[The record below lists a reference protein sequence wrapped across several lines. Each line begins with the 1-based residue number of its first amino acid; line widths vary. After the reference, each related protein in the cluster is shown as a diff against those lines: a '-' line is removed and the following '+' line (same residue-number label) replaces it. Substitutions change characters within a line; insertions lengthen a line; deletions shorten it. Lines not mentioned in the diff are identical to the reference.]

1 MIPQAFQ
8 QQMCALLGDAEAGAL
23 CTALSSGN
31 TPTSLRTN
39 PFKPL
44 KDEGCLFAPVDNG
57 ESPSDIAPPLALRPV
72 AWCEDGVYLSERPTF
87 AHDPLWHAGAYYV
100 QEAASM
106 FIAQAYK
113 VIENTYADEAT
124 KGNPLKMLDL
134 CAAPGGKSTLWRSLL
149 PDDALLVANEP
160 MRQRAQILAENL
172 TKWGHPHTFVTQA
185 FPDAFT
191 SLEETFDIIAT
202 DVPCSG
208 EGMFRKDE
216 QAREEWSP
224 AAVISCADRQRDIL
238 TAVWPALKEGG
249 FCVYSTCTFNREE
262 NEDLVTWACTTLGA
276 ELVEIPTDAAWH
288 ISGDTTGRNLPV
300 YHFFPHRTEGE
311 GLFLALLRKKTE
323 TNSTDGRVKAK
334 IAAKL
339 SESSQKNSEIF
350 QKKSESF
357 AKKSD
362 FFLENSEYSS
372 KKSEKSKGNRP
383 AKGKHRGGQ
392 PTAKPD
398 AVLLSWLA
406 EAHLFSFVR
415 SEAGVWTAVPT
426 AFVGIREQLAQV
438 APLLIGGIEIAAEK
452 GKKLIPQHALAMS
465 IAASSSA
472 FPRVEIAH
480 DPALAYLHRE
490 AITLPA
496 EAPRGYVLLTYRGI
510 VLGFANNLGNR
521 ANNLYPNEW
530 RLRNL

>member
-8 QQMCALLGDAEAGAL
+8 QQMCALLGDNEAGAL

-31 TPTSLRTN
+31 LPTSIRTN

-44 KDEGCLFAPVDNG
+44 KDGENLFRQTDNAV
-57 ESPSDIAPPLALRPV
+57 SPSDVADSPTLRPV
-72 AWCEDGVYLSERPTF
+72 PWCSSGSYLSERPSF

-113 VIENTYADEAT
+113 VIDSTFSTDNMMNA
-124 KGNPLKMLDL
+124 PLKMLDL

-149 PDDALLVANEP
+149 PDEALLVANEP
-160 MRQRAQILAENL
+160 IRQRAQILAENL

-191 SLEETFDIIAT
+191 SLEDTFDIIAT

-238 TAVWPALKEGG
+238 TSVWPALKDGG

-262 NEDLVTWACTTLGA
+262 NEDLVAWACDTLGA
-276 ELVEIPTDAAWH
+276 ELVEIPTDPAWN
-288 ISGDTTGRNLPV
+288 IAGDTTGRNLPV

-311 GLFLALLRKKTE
+311 GLFLALLRKKKGE
-323 TNSTDGRVKAK
+323 MFNDRRKLQILLDAREGNGRKRGAK
-334 IAAKL
+334 F
-339 SESSQKNSEIF
+339 S
-350 QKKSESF
+350 
-357 AKKSD
+357 
-362 FFLENSEYSS
+362 
-372 KKSEKSKGNRP
+372 
-383 AKGKHRGGQ
+383 
-392 PTAKPD
+392 AKPN
-398 AVLLSWLA
+398 ATLLSWLENA
-406 EAHLFSFVR
+406 EDFTFQC

-438 APLLIGGIEIAAEK
+438 VPLLIGGIEIAEEK
-452 GKKLIPQHALAMS
+452 GKKLVPQHALAMS

-472 FPRVEIAH
+472 FPRVEIAR
-480 DPALAYLHRE
+480 DSALAYLHRE

-496 EAPRGYVLLTYRGI
+496 EAPRGYVLLTYRGLP
-510 VLGFANNLGNR
+510 LGFANNLGNR

>member
-8 QQMCALLGDAEAGAL
+8 QQMCALLGDNEAGAL

-31 TPTSLRTN
+31 LPTSIRTN

-44 KDEGCLFAPVDNG
+44 KDEANLF
-57 ESPSDIAPPLALRPV
+57 EQIAQTASSEATTAITQRPV
-72 AWCEDGVYLSERPTF
+72 AWCPSGSYLSERPSF

-113 VIENTYADEAT
+113 VIESTFSTDKVMGT
-124 KGNPLKMLDL
+124 PLKMLDL

-149 PDDALLVANEP
+149 PDEALLVANEP
-160 MRQRAQILAENL
+160 IRQRAQILAENL

-185 FPDAFT
+185 FPDAFK
-191 SLEETFDIIAT
+191 SLEDTFDIIAT

-238 TAVWPALKEGG
+238 TSVWPALKEGG

-262 NEDLVTWACTTLGA
+262 NEDLVAWVCDTLGA
-276 ELVEIPTDAAWH
+276 ELVEIPTDPAWN
-288 ISGDTTGRNLPV
+288 IAGDTTGRNLPV

-311 GLFLALLRKKTE
+311 GLFLALLRKK
-323 TNSTDGRVKAK
+323 
-334 IAAKL
+334 
-339 SESSQKNSEIF
+339 
-350 QKKSESF
+350 KSEMF
-357 AKKSD
+357 NDRRKLQILLDAREGNGRKRGAKFS
-362 FFLENSEYSS
+362 
-372 KKSEKSKGNRP
+372 
-383 AKGKHRGGQ
+383 
-392 PTAKPD
+392 AKPN
-398 AVLLSWLA
+398 ATLLSWLENA
-406 EAHLFSFVR
+406 KDFTFQCSVD
-415 SEAGVWTAVPT
+415 GGWTAIPT
-426 AFVGIREQLAQV
+426 RFAEIREQLANV
-438 APLLIGGIEIAAEK
+438 APLLLGGIEIAAEK

-465 IAASSSA
+465 ICASSSA
-472 FPRVEIAH
+472 FPRVEIAR
-480 DPALAYLHRE
+480 DSALAYLHRE

-496 EAPRGYVLLTYRGI
+496 EAPRGYVLLTYRGLP
-510 VLGFANNLGNR
+510 LGFANNLGNR

>member
-31 TPTSLRTN
+31 TPTSIRTN

-44 KDEGCLFAPVDNG
+44 KDGECLFAPVDNG
-57 ESPSDIAPPLALRPV
+57 ELLSDIAVPPTLRPV
-72 AWCEDGVYLSERPTF
+72 PWCSSGSYLSERPTF

-113 VIENTYADEAT
+113 VIESTHADEAT

-160 MRQRAQILAENL
+160 IRQRAQVLAENL

-185 FPDAFT
+185 FPDVFT

-224 AAVISCADRQRDIL
+224 AAVISCAERQRDIL

-262 NEDLVTWACTTLGA
+262 NEDLVAWACDTLGA
-276 ELVEIPTDAAWH
+276 ELVEIPTDPAWN
-288 ISGDTTGRNLPV
+288 IAGDTTGRNLPV

-311 GLFLALLRKKTE
+311 GLFLALLRKKKIE
-323 TNSTDGRVKAK
+323 MFNNRRKLQILLDAREGNGRKRGAK
-334 IAAKL
+334 
-339 SESSQKNSEIF
+339 SS
-350 QKKSESF
+350 
-357 AKKSD
+357 
-362 FFLENSEYSS
+362 
-372 KKSEKSKGNRP
+372 
-383 AKGKHRGGQ
+383 
-392 PTAKPD
+392 AKPN
-398 AVLLSWLA
+398 ATLLSWL
-406 EAHLFSFVR
+406 ENTEDFTFQC

-438 APLLIGGIEIAAEK
+438 APLLIGGIEIAEEK
-452 GKKLIPQHALAMS
+452 GKKLVPQHALAMS
-465 IAASSSA
+465 ISASNSA
-472 FPRVEIAH
+472 FPRVEISSEL
-480 DPALAYLHRE
+480 ALAYLHRE
-490 AITLPA
+490 AITLPL
-496 EAPRGYVLLTYRGI
+496 EAPRGYVVLTYRGI
-510 VLGFANNLGNR
+510 ALGFANNLGNR

>member
-8 QQMCALLGDAEAGAL
+8 QQMCALLGDNEAGAL

-31 TPTSLRTN
+31 LPTSIRTN

-44 KDEGCLFAPVDNG
+44 KDGENLFRQTDNAV
-57 ESPSDIAPPLALRPV
+57 SPSDVADSPTLRPV
-72 AWCEDGVYLSERPTF
+72 PWCSSGSYLSERPSF

-113 VIENTYADEAT
+113 VIDSTFSTDKAMGT
-124 KGNPLKMLDL
+124 PLKMLDF
-134 CAAPGGKSTLWRSLL
+134 CAAPGGKSTLWRSFL
-149 PDDALLVANEP
+149 PDEALLVANEP
-160 MRQRAQILAENL
+160 IRQRAQILAENL

-191 SLEETFDIIAT
+191 SLEDTFDIIAT

-238 TAVWPALKEGG
+238 TSVWPALKEGG

-262 NEDLVTWACTTLGA
+262 NEDLVAWACDTLGA
-276 ELVEIPTDAAWH
+276 ELVEIPTDPAWN
-288 ISGDTTGRNLPV
+288 IAGDTTGRNLPV

-311 GLFLALLRKKTE
+311 GLFLALLRKKKGE
-323 TNSTDGRVKAK
+323 MFNDRRKLQILLDAREGNGRKRGAKSSVKPNA
-334 IAAKL
+334 
-339 SESSQKNSEIF
+339 
-350 QKKSESF
+350 
-357 AKKSD
+357 
-362 FFLENSEYSS
+362 
-372 KKSEKSKGNRP
+372 
-383 AKGKHRGGQ
+383 
-392 PTAKPD
+392 T
-398 AVLLSWLA
+398 LLSWLHNA
-406 EAHLFSFVR
+406 EDFTFQC

-438 APLLIGGIEIAAEK
+438 VPLLIGGIEIAEEK

-472 FPRVEIAH
+472 FPRVEIAR
-480 DPALAYLHRE
+480 DSALAYLHRE

-496 EAPRGYVLLTYRGI
+496 EAPRGYVLLTYRGLP
-510 VLGFANNLGNR
+510 LGFANNLGNR

>member
-8 QQMCALLGDAEAGAL
+8 QQMCALLGDNEAGAL

-31 TPTSLRTN
+31 LPTSIRTN

-44 KDEGCLFAPVDNG
+44 KDGENLFRQTDNAV
-57 ESPSDIAPPLALRPV
+57 SPSDVADSPTLRPV
-72 AWCEDGVYLSERPTF
+72 PWCSSGSYLSERPSF

-113 VIENTYADEAT
+113 VIDSTFSTDNMMNA
-124 KGNPLKMLDL
+124 PLKMLDL

-149 PDDALLVANEP
+149 PDEALLVANEP
-160 MRQRAQILAENL
+160 IRQRAQILAENL

-191 SLEETFDIIAT
+191 SLEDTFDIIAT

-238 TAVWPALKEGG
+238 TSVWPALKEGG

-262 NEDLVTWACTTLGA
+262 NEDLVAWACDTLGA
-276 ELVEIPTDAAWH
+276 ELVEIPTDPAWN
-288 ISGDTTGRNLPV
+288 IAGDTTGRNLPV

-311 GLFLALLRKKTE
+311 GLFLALLRKKKGE
-323 TNSTDGRVKAK
+323 MFNDQRKLQIPLDAREGNGRKRGAKSST
-334 IAAKL
+334 
-339 SESSQKNSEIF
+339 
-350 QKKSESF
+350 
-357 AKKSD
+357 
-362 FFLENSEYSS
+362 
-372 KKSEKSKGNRP
+372 
-383 AKGKHRGGQ
+383 
-392 PTAKPD
+392 KPN
-398 AVLLSWLA
+398 ATLLSWLENA
-406 EAHLFSFVR
+406 EDVTFQYSVD
-415 SEAGVWTAVPT
+415 GVWTAIPT
-426 AFVGIREQLAQV
+426 RFAEIREQLANV
-438 APLLIGGIEIAAEK
+438 APLLLGGIEMAAEK

-472 FPRVEIAH
+472 FPRVEIAR
-480 DPALAYLHRE
+480 DSALAYLHRE

-496 EAPRGYVLLTYRGI
+496 EAPRGYVLLTYRGLP
-510 VLGFANNLGNR
+510 LGFANNIGNR

>member
-8 QQMCALLGDAEAGAL
+8 QQMCALLGDNEAGAL

-31 TPTSLRTN
+31 LPTSIRTN

-44 KDEGCLFAPVDNG
+44 KDGENLFRQTDNAV
-57 ESPSDIAPPLALRPV
+57 SPSDVADSPTLRPV
-72 AWCEDGVYLSERPTF
+72 PWCSSGSYLSERPLF

-113 VIENTYADEAT
+113 VIESTFLTDDMIGA
-124 KGNPLKMLDL
+124 PLKMLDL

-149 PDDALLVANEP
+149 PDEALLVANEP
-160 MRQRAQILAENL
+160 IRQRAQILAENL
-172 TKWGHPHTFVTQA
+172 NKWGHPHTFVTQA

-191 SLEETFDIIAT
+191 SLEDTFDIIAT

-224 AAVISCADRQRDIL
+224 AAVISCADRQRNIL
-238 TAVWPALKEGG
+238 TSVWPALKDGG

-262 NEDLVTWACTTLGA
+262 NEDLVAWACDTLGA
-276 ELVEIPTDAAWH
+276 ELVEIPTDPTWNIA
-288 ISGDTTGRNLPV
+288 GDTTGRNLPV

-311 GLFLALLRKKTE
+311 GLFLALLRKK
-323 TNSTDGRVKAK
+323 
-334 IAAKL
+334 
-339 SESSQKNSEIF
+339 
-350 QKKSESF
+350 
-357 AKKSD
+357 
-362 FFLENSEYSS
+362 
-372 KKSEKSKGNRP
+372 
-383 AKGKHRGGQ
+383 KGKMINYQRKLQTLIDAREGYGRKRG
-392 PTAKPD
+392 AKTSVKPN
-398 AVLLSWLA
+398 ANLLAWLKNV
-406 EAHLFSFVR
+406 EDFTFQCSVD
-415 SEAGVWTAVPT
+415 GVWTAIPT
-426 AFVGIREQLAQV
+426 RFAEIREQLANV
-438 APLLIGGIEIAAEK
+438 APLLLGGIEIAEEK

-465 IAASSSA
+465 ICASSSA
-472 FPRVEIAH
+472 FPRVEIARNL
-480 DPALAYLHRE
+480 ALAYLHRE

-496 EAPRGYVLLTYRGI
+496 EAPRGYVLLTYSGLP
-510 VLGFANNLGNR
+510 LGFANNLGNR

>member
-8 QQMCALLGDAEAGAL
+8 QQMCALLGDNEAGAL

-31 TPTSLRTN
+31 LPTSIRTN

-44 KDEGCLFAPVDNG
+44 KDGENLFRQTDNAV
-57 ESPSDIAPPLALRPV
+57 SPSNIADSPTLRPV
-72 AWCEDGVYLSERPTF
+72 AWCPSGSYLSERPSF

-113 VIENTYADEAT
+113 VIDSTFSTDNMIGT
-124 KGNPLKMLDL
+124 PLKMLDL

-149 PDDALLVANEP
+149 PDEALLVANEP
-160 MRQRAQILAENL
+160 IRQRAQILAENL

-191 SLEETFDIIAT
+191 SLEDTFDIIAT

-238 TAVWPALKEGG
+238 TSVWPALKEGG

-262 NEDLVTWACTTLGA
+262 NEDLVAWACDTLGA
-276 ELVEIPTDAAWH
+276 ELVEIPTDPAWN
-288 ISGDTTGRNLPV
+288 IAGDTTGRNLPV

-311 GLFLALLRKKTE
+311 GLFLALLRKKNGEMFNDQRKLQTLIDARE
-323 TNSTDGRVKAK
+323 GCGKKRGAKSSVKPNA
-334 IAAKL
+334 
-339 SESSQKNSEIF
+339 
-350 QKKSESF
+350 
-357 AKKSD
+357 
-362 FFLENSEYSS
+362 
-372 KKSEKSKGNRP
+372 
-383 AKGKHRGGQ
+383 
-392 PTAKPD
+392 T
-398 AVLLSWLA
+398 LLSWLQDA
-406 EAHLFSFVR
+406 EDFTFQCSVD
-415 SEAGVWTAVPT
+415 GVWTAIPT
-426 AFVGIREQLAQV
+426 RFAEIREQLANV
-438 APLLIGGIEIAAEK
+438 APLLLGGIEIAEEK

-465 IAASSSA
+465 ICASSSA
-472 FPRVEIAH
+472 FPRVEIARNL
-480 DPALAYLHRE
+480 ALAYLHRE

-496 EAPRGYVLLTYRGI
+496 EAPRGYVLLTYSGLP
-510 VLGFANNLGNR
+510 LGFANNLGNR

>member
-8 QQMCALLGDAEAGAL
+8 QQMCALLGDNEAGAL

-31 TPTSLRTN
+31 QPTSIRTN

-44 KDEGCLFAPVDNG
+44 KDGENLFRQTDNAV
-57 ESPSDIAPPLALRPV
+57 SPSDIADSPTLRPV
-72 AWCEDGVYLSERPTF
+72 AWCPSGSYLSERPSF

-113 VIENTYADEAT
+113 VIDSTFSTDKVMGT
-124 KGNPLKMLDL
+124 PLKMLDL

-149 PDDALLVANEP
+149 PDEALLVANEP
-160 MRQRAQILAENL
+160 IRQRAQILAENL

-191 SLEETFDIIAT
+191 SLEDTFDIIAT

-238 TAVWPALKEGG
+238 TSVWPALKEGG

-262 NEDLVTWACTTLGA
+262 NEDLVAWACDTLGA
-276 ELVEIPTDAAWH
+276 ELVEIPTDPAWN
-288 ISGDTTGRNLPV
+288 IAGDTTGRKLPV

-311 GLFLALLRKKTE
+311 GLFLALLRKKKGE
-323 TNSTDGRVKAK
+323 MFNDRRKLQILLDAREGNGRKRGAKSSVKPNA
-334 IAAKL
+334 
-339 SESSQKNSEIF
+339 
-350 QKKSESF
+350 
-357 AKKSD
+357 
-362 FFLENSEYSS
+362 
-372 KKSEKSKGNRP
+372 
-383 AKGKHRGGQ
+383 
-392 PTAKPD
+392 T
-398 AVLLSWLA
+398 LLSWLHNA
-406 EAHLFSFVR
+406 EDFTFQC

-438 APLLIGGIEIAAEK
+438 VPLLIGGIEIAEEK

-472 FPRVEIAH
+472 FPRVEIAR
-480 DPALAYLHRE
+480 DSALAYLHRE

-496 EAPRGYVLLTYRGI
+496 EAPRGYVLLTYRGLP
-510 VLGFANNLGNR
+510 LGFANNLGNR

>member
-8 QQMCALLGDAEAGAL
+8 QQMCALLGDNEAGAL
-23 CTALSSGN
+23 CTALSGG
-31 TPTSLRTN
+31 TLPTSIRTN

-44 KDEGCLFAPVDNG
+44 KDGENLFRQTDNAV
-57 ESPSDIAPPLALRPV
+57 SPSDIADSPTLRPV
-72 AWCEDGVYLSERPTF
+72 AWCPSGSYLSERPSF

-113 VIENTYADEAT
+113 VIESTFSTDDMIGA
-124 KGNPLKMLDL
+124 PLKMLDL

-149 PDDALLVANEP
+149 PDEALLVANEP
-160 MRQRAQILAENL
+160 IRQRAQILAENL

-191 SLEETFDIIAT
+191 SLEDTFDIIAT

-238 TAVWPALKEGG
+238 TSVWPALKDGG

-262 NEDLVTWACTTLGA
+262 NEDLVAWACTTLGA

-311 GLFLALLRKKTE
+311 GLFLALLRKKKGE
-323 TNSTDGRVKAK
+323 MFNDRRKLQILLDAREGNGRKRGAK
-334 IAAKL
+334 F
-339 SESSQKNSEIF
+339 S
-350 QKKSESF
+350 
-357 AKKSD
+357 
-362 FFLENSEYSS
+362 
-372 KKSEKSKGNRP
+372 
-383 AKGKHRGGQ
+383 
-392 PTAKPD
+392 AKPN
-398 AVLLSWLA
+398 ATLLSWLQDA
-406 EAHLFSFVR
+406 EDFTFQCSVD
-415 SEAGVWTAVPT
+415 GVWTAIPT
-426 AFVGIREQLAQV
+426 RFAEIREQLTNV
-438 APLLIGGIEIAAEK
+438 APLLLGGIEIAEEK

-472 FPRVEIAH
+472 FPRVEIAR
-480 DPALAYLHRE
+480 DSALAYLHRE

-496 EAPRGYVLLTYRGI
+496 EAPRGYVLLTYRGLP
-510 VLGFANNLGNR
+510 LGFANNLGNR

>member
-8 QQMCALLGDAEAGAL
+8 QQMCALLGDNEAGAL

-31 TPTSLRTN
+31 TPTSIRTN

-44 KDEGCLFAPVDNG
+44 KDGECLFAPVDNG
-57 ESPSDIAPPLALRPV
+57 ELLSDIAVPPTLRPV
-72 AWCEDGVYLSERPTF
+72 PWCSSGSYLSERPTF

-113 VIENTYADEAT
+113 VIESTHADEAT

-160 MRQRAQILAENL
+160 IRQRAQILAENL
-172 TKWGHPHTFVTQA
+172 TKWGHPHTFVIQA

-224 AAVISCADRQRDIL
+224 TAVISCAERQRDIL

-262 NEDLVTWACTTLGA
+262 NEDLVAWACDTLGA

-311 GLFLALLRKKTE
+311 GLFLALLRKKTQ
-323 TNSTDGRVKAK
+323 DVG
-334 IAAKL
+334 
-339 SESSQKNSEIF
+339 ESLLGG
-350 QKKSESF
+350 
-357 AKKSD
+357 D
-362 FFLENSEYSS
+362 TFLSS
-372 KKSEKSKGNRP
+372 KWEKTQGSR
-383 AKGKHRGGQ
+383 AVKGKKRGNT
-392 PTAKPD
+392 PSAKPN
-398 AVLLSWLA
+398 ATLLSWLPNA
-406 EAHLFSFVR
+406 EDFTFQC

-426 AFVGIREQLAQV
+426 AFVGIREQLAKV
-438 APLLIGGIEIAAEK
+438 APLLIGGIEIAEEK
-452 GKKLIPQHALAMS
+452 GKKLVPQHALAMS
-465 IAASSSA
+465 ISTSDSA
-472 FPRVEIAH
+472 FPRVEISREL
-480 DPALAYLHRE
+480 ALAYLHRE
-490 AITLPA
+490 AITLPL
-496 EAPRGYVLLTYRGI
+496 EAPRGYVVLTYRGI
-510 VLGFANNLGNR
+510 ALGF

>member
-8 QQMCALLGDAEAGAL
+8 QQMCALLGDNEAGAL
-23 CTALSSGN
+23 CTALSGGN
-31 TPTSLRTN
+31 QPTSIRTN

-44 KDEGCLFAPVDNG
+44 KDGENFFRQTDNAV
-57 ESPSDIAPPLALRPV
+57 SPSDIAYSPTLRPV
-72 AWCEDGVYLSERPTF
+72 SWCSSGSYLSERPSF

-113 VIENTYADEAT
+113 VIESTFSTDDMIGA
-124 KGNPLKMLDL
+124 PLKMLDL

-149 PDDALLVANEP
+149 PDEALLVANEP
-160 MRQRAQILAENL
+160 IRQRAQILAENL

-191 SLEETFDIIAT
+191 SLEDTFDIIAT

-224 AAVISCADRQRDIL
+224 AAVISCADRQRNIL
-238 TAVWPALKEGG
+238 TSVWPALKDGG

-262 NEDLVTWACTTLGA
+262 NEDLVAWACDTLGA
-276 ELVEIPTDAAWH
+276 ELVEIPTDPTWNIA
-288 ISGDTTGRNLPV
+288 GDTTGRNLPV

-311 GLFLALLRKKTE
+311 GLFLALLRKKKGEIINYQRKLQTLIDARE
-323 TNSTDGRVKAK
+323 GYGRKRGAKTSVKPNANLL
-334 IAAKL
+334 AWL
-339 SESSQKNSEIF
+339 KNAEDFTF
-350 QKKSESF
+350 QCSV
-357 AKKSD
+357 D
-362 FFLENSEYSS
+362 
-372 KKSEKSKGNRP
+372 
-383 AKGKHRGGQ
+383 
-392 PTAKPD
+392 
-398 AVLLSWLA
+398 
-406 EAHLFSFVR
+406 
-415 SEAGVWTAVPT
+415 GVWTAIPT
-426 AFVGIREQLAQV
+426 RFAEIREQLANV
-438 APLLIGGIEIAAEK
+438 APLLLGGIEIAEEK

-465 IAASSSA
+465 ICASSSA
-472 FPRVEIAH
+472 FPRVEIARNL
-480 DPALAYLHRE
+480 ALAYLHRE

-496 EAPRGYVLLTYRGI
+496 EAPRGYVLLTYSGLP
-510 VLGFANNLGNR
+510 LGFANNLGNR

>member
-8 QQMCALLGDAEAGAL
+8 QQMCALLGDNEAGAL

-31 TPTSLRTN
+31 QPTSIRTN

-44 KDEGCLFAPVDNG
+44 KDGENLFRQTDNAV
-57 ESPSDIAPPLALRPV
+57 SPSNIADSPTLRPV
-72 AWCEDGVYLSERPTF
+72 AWCPSGSYLSERPSF

-113 VIENTYADEAT
+113 VIESTFSTDKVMGT
-124 KGNPLKMLDL
+124 PLKMLDF

-149 PDDALLVANEP
+149 PDEALLVANEP
-160 MRQRAQILAENL
+160 IRQRAQILAENL

-191 SLEETFDIIAT
+191 SLEDTFDIIAT

-238 TAVWPALKEGG
+238 TSVWPALKEGG

-262 NEDLVTWACTTLGA
+262 NEDLVAWACDTLGA
-276 ELVEIPTDAAWH
+276 ELVEIPTDPAWN
-288 ISGDTTGRNLPV
+288 IAGDTTGRNLPV

-311 GLFLALLRKKTE
+311 GLFLALLRKKKGE
-323 TNSTDGRVKAK
+323 MFNDRRKLQILLDAREGNGRKRGAKSSVKPNA
-334 IAAKL
+334 
-339 SESSQKNSEIF
+339 
-350 QKKSESF
+350 
-357 AKKSD
+357 
-362 FFLENSEYSS
+362 
-372 KKSEKSKGNRP
+372 
-383 AKGKHRGGQ
+383 
-392 PTAKPD
+392 T
-398 AVLLSWLA
+398 LLSWLHNA
-406 EAHLFSFVR
+406 EDFTFQC

-438 APLLIGGIEIAAEK
+438 VPLLIGGIEIAEEK

-472 FPRVEIAH
+472 FPRVEIAR
-480 DPALAYLHRE
+480 DSALAYLHRE

-496 EAPRGYVLLTYRGI
+496 EAPRGYVLLTYRGLP
-510 VLGFANNLGNR
+510 LGFANNLGNR

>member
-8 QQMCALLGDAEAGAL
+8 QQMCALLGDNEAGAL

-31 TPTSLRTN
+31 LPTSIRTN

-44 KDEGCLFAPVDNG
+44 KDGENLFRQTDNAV
-57 ESPSDIAPPLALRPV
+57 SPSDIADSPTFRPV
-72 AWCEDGVYLSERPTF
+72 AWCPSGSYLSERPSF

-113 VIENTYADEAT
+113 VIESTFSTDKAI
-124 KGNPLKMLDL
+124 GSPLKMLDL

-149 PDDALLVANEP
+149 PDEALLVANEP
-160 MRQRAQILAENL
+160 IRQRAQILAENL

-191 SLEETFDIIAT
+191 SLEDTFDIIAT

-238 TAVWPALKEGG
+238 TAVWPALKDGG

-262 NEDLVTWACTTLGA
+262 NEDLVAWACDTLGA
-276 ELVEIPTDAAWH
+276 ELVVIPTDPAWN
-288 ISGDTTGRNLPV
+288 IAGDTTGRNLPV

-311 GLFLALLRKKTE
+311 GLFLALLRKK
-323 TNSTDGRVKAK
+323 
-334 IAAKL
+334 
-339 SESSQKNSEIF
+339 
-350 QKKSESF
+350 KSEMF
-357 AKKSD
+357 NDRRKLRTLLDAREGNGRKREAK
-362 FFLENSEYSS
+362 SS
-372 KKSEKSKGNRP
+372 
-383 AKGKHRGGQ
+383 
-392 PTAKPD
+392 AKPN
-398 AVLLSWLA
+398 ATLLSWLENA
-406 EAHLFSFVR
+406 EDFTFQCSVD
-415 SEAGVWTAVPT
+415 GVWTAIPT
-426 AFVGIREQLAQV
+426 RFAEIREQLANV
-438 APLLIGGIEIAAEK
+438 APLLLGGIEIAAEK
-452 GKKLIPQHALAMS
+452 GKKLIPQHALAIF
-465 IAASSSA
+465 IAAPSSA
-472 FPRVEIAH
+472 FPRVKIARNL
-480 DPALAYLHRE
+480 ALAYLHRE

-496 EAPRGYVLLTYRGI
+496 QAPRGYVLLTYRRLP
-510 VLGFANNLGNR
+510 LGFANNLGNR

>member
-8 QQMCALLGDAEAGAL
+8 QQMCALLGDNEAGAL

-31 TPTSLRTN
+31 LPTSIRTN

-44 KDEGCLFAPVDNG
+44 KDGENLFRQTDNAV
-57 ESPSDIAPPLALRPV
+57 SPSNIADSPTLRPV
-72 AWCEDGVYLSERPTF
+72 AWCPSGSYLSERPSF

-113 VIENTYADEAT
+113 VIESTFSTDKVMGT
-124 KGNPLKMLDL
+124 PLKMLDL

-149 PDDALLVANEP
+149 PDEALLVANEP
-160 MRQRAQILAENL
+160 IRQRAQILAENL

-191 SLEETFDIIAT
+191 SLEDTFDIIAT

-238 TAVWPALKEGG
+238 TSVWPALKEGG

-262 NEDLVTWACTTLGA
+262 NEDLVAWACDTLGA
-276 ELVEIPTDAAWH
+276 ELVEIPTDPAWN
-288 ISGDTTGRNLPV
+288 IAGDTTGRNLPV

-311 GLFLALLRKKTE
+311 GLFLALLRKKKGE
-323 TNSTDGRVKAK
+323 MFNDRRKLQILLDAREGNGRKRGAK
-334 IAAKL
+334 F
-339 SESSQKNSEIF
+339 S
-350 QKKSESF
+350 
-357 AKKSD
+357 
-362 FFLENSEYSS
+362 
-372 KKSEKSKGNRP
+372 
-383 AKGKHRGGQ
+383 
-392 PTAKPD
+392 AKPN
-398 AVLLSWLA
+398 ATLLSWLENA
-406 EAHLFSFVR
+406 EDFTFQC

-438 APLLIGGIEIAAEK
+438 VPLLIGGIEIAEEK
-452 GKKLIPQHALAMS
+452 GKKLVPQHALAMS

-472 FPRVEIAH
+472 FPRVEIAR
-480 DPALAYLHRE
+480 DSALAYLHRE

-496 EAPRGYVLLTYRGI
+496 EAPRGYVLLTYRGLP
-510 VLGFANNLGNR
+510 LGFANNLGNR

>member
-8 QQMCALLGDAEAGAL
+8 QQMCALLGDNEAGAL

-31 TPTSLRTN
+31 LPTSIRTN

-44 KDEGCLFAPVDNG
+44 KDGENLFRQTDNAM
-57 ESPSDIAPPLALRPV
+57 SSSDIAVSPTLRPV
-72 AWCEDGVYLSERPTF
+72 AWCPSGSYLSERPSF

-113 VIENTYADEAT
+113 VIESTFSTDKAMES
-124 KGNPLKMLDL
+124 PLKMLDL

-149 PDDALLVANEP
+149 PDEALLVANEP
-160 MRQRAQILAENL
+160 IRQRAQILAENL

-191 SLEETFDIIAT
+191 SLEDTFDIIAT

-224 AAVISCADRQRDIL
+224 AAVISCAERQRDIL
-238 TAVWPALKEGG
+238 TSVWPALKDGG

-262 NEDLVTWACTTLGA
+262 NEDLVAWACDTLGA
-276 ELVEIPTDAAWH
+276 ELVEIPTDPAWN
-288 ISGDTTGRNLPV
+288 IAGDTTGRNLPV

-311 GLFLALLRKKTE
+311 GLFLALLRKKKGE
-323 TNSTDGRVKAK
+323 MFNDRRKLQILLDVREGNGRKRGAK
-334 IAAKL
+334 
-339 SESSQKNSEIF
+339 SS
-350 QKKSESF
+350 
-357 AKKSD
+357 
-362 FFLENSEYSS
+362 
-372 KKSEKSKGNRP
+372 
-383 AKGKHRGGQ
+383 
-392 PTAKPD
+392 AKPN
-398 AVLLSWLA
+398 VILLSWLENA
-406 EAHLFSFVR
+406 EDFTFQCSVD
-415 SEAGVWTAVPT
+415 GVWTAIPT
-426 AFVGIREQLAQV
+426 RFAEIHEQLANV
-438 APLLIGGIEIAAEK
+438 APLLLGGIEIAAEK

-472 FPRVEIAH
+472 FPRVEIAR
-480 DPALAYLHRE
+480 DSALAYLHRE

-496 EAPRGYVLLTYRGI
+496 EAPRGYVLLTYRGLP
-510 VLGFANNLGNR
+510 LGFANNLGNR

>member
-8 QQMCALLGDAEAGAL
+8 QQMCALLGDNEAGAL

-31 TPTSLRTN
+31 QPTSIRTN

-44 KDEGCLFAPVDNG
+44 KDGENLFRQTDNAV
-57 ESPSDIAPPLALRPV
+57 SPSYIAVSPTLRPV
-72 AWCEDGVYLSERPTF
+72 PWCSSGSYLSERPSF

-113 VIENTYADEAT
+113 IIESTFSTGKAMES
-124 KGNPLKMLDL
+124 PLKMLDL

-149 PDDALLVANEP
+149 PDEALLVANEP
-160 MRQRAQILAENL
+160 IRQRAQILAENL

-191 SLEETFDIIAT
+191 SLEDTFDIIAT

-238 TAVWPALKEGG
+238 TSVWPALKEGG

-262 NEDLVTWACTTLGA
+262 NEDLVAWACDTLGA
-276 ELVEIPTDAAWH
+276 ELVEIPTDPAWN
-288 ISGDTTGRNLPV
+288 IAGDTTGRNLPV

-311 GLFLALLRKKTE
+311 GLFLALLRKKTQ
-323 TNSTDGRVKAK
+323 DVG
-334 IAAKL
+334 
-339 SESSQKNSEIF
+339 ESLLGG
-350 QKKSESF
+350 
-357 AKKSD
+357 D
-362 FFLENSEYSS
+362 TFLSS
-372 KKSEKSKGNRP
+372 KWEKTQGSRA
-383 AKGKHRGGQ
+383 AKGKKRGDT
-392 PTAKPD
+392 PSTKPN
-398 AVLLSWLA
+398 ATLLSWLHNA
-406 EAHLFSFVR
+406 EDFTFQC

-426 AFVGIREQLAQV
+426 RFAEIREQLANV

-472 FPRVEIAH
+472 FPRVEIARNL
-480 DPALAYLHRE
+480 ALAYLHRE

-496 EAPRGYVLLTYRGI
+496 EAPRGYVLLTYRGLP
-510 VLGFANNLGNR
+510 LGFANNLGNR

>member
-8 QQMCALLGDAEAGAL
+8 QQMCALLGDNEAGAL

-31 TPTSLRTN
+31 LPTSIRTN

-44 KDEGCLFAPVDNG
+44 KDGENLFRQTDNAV
-57 ESPSDIAPPLALRPV
+57 SPSNIADSPTLRPV
-72 AWCEDGVYLSERPTF
+72 AWCPSGSYLSERPSF

-113 VIENTYADEAT
+113 VIESTFSTDKVMDT
-124 KGNPLKMLDL
+124 PLKMLDL

-149 PDDALLVANEP
+149 PDEALLVANEP
-160 MRQRAQILAENL
+160 IRQRAQILAENL

-191 SLEETFDIIAT
+191 SLEDTFDIIAT

-238 TAVWPALKEGG
+238 TSVWPALKEGG

-262 NEDLVTWACTTLGA
+262 NEDLVAWACDTLGA
-276 ELVEIPTDAAWH
+276 ELVEIPTDPAWN
-288 ISGDTTGRNLPV
+288 IAGDTTGRNLPV

-311 GLFLALLRKKTE
+311 GLFLALLRKKKGE
-323 TNSTDGRVKAK
+323 MFNDRRKLQILLDAREGNGRKRGAK
-334 IAAKL
+334 F
-339 SESSQKNSEIF
+339 S
-350 QKKSESF
+350 
-357 AKKSD
+357 
-362 FFLENSEYSS
+362 
-372 KKSEKSKGNRP
+372 
-383 AKGKHRGGQ
+383 
-392 PTAKPD
+392 AKPN
-398 AVLLSWLA
+398 ATLLSWLENA
-406 EAHLFSFVR
+406 EDFTFQC

-438 APLLIGGIEIAAEK
+438 VPLLIGGIEIAEEK

-472 FPRVEIAH
+472 FPRVEIARNL
-480 DPALAYLHRE
+480 ALAYLHRE

-496 EAPRGYVLLTYRGI
+496 EAPRGYVLLTYRGLP
-510 VLGFANNLGNR
+510 LGFANNLGNR

>member
-8 QQMCALLGDAEAGAL
+8 QQMCALLGDNEAGAL

-31 TPTSLRTN
+31 LPTSIRTN

-44 KDEGCLFAPVDNG
+44 KDGENLFRQTDNAV
-57 ESPSDIAPPLALRPV
+57 SPSDIADSPTLRPV
-72 AWCEDGVYLSERPTF
+72 AWCPSGSYLSERPLF

-113 VIENTYADEAT
+113 VIDSTFSTDNMMNA
-124 KGNPLKMLDL
+124 PLKMLDL

-149 PDDALLVANEP
+149 PDEALLVANEP
-160 MRQRAQILAENL
+160 IRQRAQILAENL

-191 SLEETFDIIAT
+191 SLEDTFDIIAT

-238 TAVWPALKEGG
+238 TSVWPALKDGG

-262 NEDLVTWACTTLGA
+262 NEDLVAWACDTLGA
-276 ELVEIPTDAAWH
+276 ELVEIPTDPAWN
-288 ISGDTTGRNLPV
+288 IAGDTTGRNLPV

-311 GLFLALLRKKTE
+311 GLFLALLRKKKGE
-323 TNSTDGRVKAK
+323 MFNDRRKLQILLDAREGNGRKRGAKSSVKPNA
-334 IAAKL
+334 
-339 SESSQKNSEIF
+339 
-350 QKKSESF
+350 
-357 AKKSD
+357 
-362 FFLENSEYSS
+362 
-372 KKSEKSKGNRP
+372 
-383 AKGKHRGGQ
+383 
-392 PTAKPD
+392 T
-398 AVLLSWLA
+398 LLSWLHNA
-406 EAHLFSFVR
+406 EDFTFQC
-415 SEAGVWTAVPT
+415 SETGGWTAVPT

-438 APLLIGGIEIAAEK
+438 VPLLIGGIEIAEEK
-452 GKKLIPQHALAMS
+452 GKKLVPQHALAMS

-472 FPRVEIAH
+472 FPRVEIAR
-480 DPALAYLHRE
+480 DSALAYLHRE
-490 AITLPA
+490 AITLPT
-496 EAPRGYVLLTYRGI
+496 EAPRGYVLLTYRGLP
-510 VLGFANNLGNR
+510 LGFANNLGNR

>member
-31 TPTSLRTN
+31 TPTSIRTN

-44 KDEGCLFAPVDNG
+44 KDGECLFAPVDNG
-57 ESPSDIAPPLALRPV
+57 ESPSDIAAPLTLRPV
-72 AWCEDGVYLSERPTF
+72 PWCSSGSYLSERPTF

-113 VIENTYADEAT
+113 VIESTHADEAT

-160 MRQRAQILAENL
+160 IRQRAQILAENL
-172 TKWGHPHTFVTQA
+172 TKWGHPHTFVIQA

-224 AAVISCADRQRDIL
+224 TAVISCAERQRDIL

-262 NEDLVTWACTTLGA
+262 NEDLVAWACDTLGA

-311 GLFLALLRKKTE
+311 GLFLALLRKKTQ
-323 TNSTDGRVKAK
+323 DVG
-334 IAAKL
+334 
-339 SESSQKNSEIF
+339 ESLLGG
-350 QKKSESF
+350 
-357 AKKSD
+357 D
-362 FFLENSEYSS
+362 TFLSS
-372 KKSEKSKGNRP
+372 KWEKTQGSR
-383 AKGKHRGGQ
+383 AVKGKKRGNT
-392 PTAKPD
+392 PSAKPN
-398 AVLLSWLA
+398 ATLLSWLPNA
-406 EAHLFSFVR
+406 EDFTFQC

-426 AFVGIREQLAQV
+426 AFVGIREQLAKV
-438 APLLIGGIEIAAEK
+438 APLLIGGIEIAEEK
-452 GKKLIPQHALAMS
+452 GKKLVPQHALAMS
-465 IAASSSA
+465 ISTSDSA
-472 FPRVEIAH
+472 FPRVEISREL
-480 DPALAYLHRE
+480 ALAYLHRE
-490 AITLPA
+490 AITLPL
-496 EAPRGYVLLTYRGI
+496 EAPRGYVVLTYRGI
-510 VLGFANNLGNR
+510 ALGFANNLGNR

>member
-31 TPTSLRTN
+31 TPTSISTN

-44 KDEGCLFAPVDNG
+44 KDGECLFAPVDNG
-57 ESPSDIAPPLALRPV
+57 GLLSDIAAPLTLRPV
-72 AWCEDGVYLSERPTF
+72 PWCSSGSYLSERPTF

-113 VIENTYADEAT
+113 VIETTHADEAT

-160 MRQRAQILAENL
+160 IRQRAQILAENL

-216 QAREEWSP
+216 QAREEWSL
-224 AAVISCADRQRDIL
+224 AAVISCAERQRDIL

-262 NEDLVTWACTTLGA
+262 NEDLVAWACDTLGA
-276 ELVEIPTDAAWH
+276 ELVEIPTDVAWH

-311 GLFLALLRKKTE
+311 GLFLALLRKKTQ
-323 TNSTDGRVKAK
+323 DVG
-334 IAAKL
+334 
-339 SESSQKNSEIF
+339 ESLLGG
-350 QKKSESF
+350 
-357 AKKSD
+357 D
-362 FFLENSEYSS
+362 TFLSS
-372 KKSEKSKGNRP
+372 KWEKTQGSRA
-383 AKGKHRGGQ
+383 AKGKKRGNT
-392 PTAKPD
+392 PSAKPN
-398 AVLLSWLA
+398 ATLLSWLPNA
-406 EAHLFSFVR
+406 EDFTFQC

-438 APLLIGGIEIAAEK
+438 APLLIGGIEIAEEK
-452 GKKLIPQHALAMS
+452 GKKLVPQHALAMS
-465 IAASSSA
+465 ISASNSA
-472 FPRVEIAH
+472 FPRVEISREL
-480 DPALAYLHRE
+480 ALAYLHRE
-490 AITLPA
+490 AITLPL
-496 EAPRGYVLLTYRGI
+496 EAPRGYVVLTYRGI
-510 VLGFANNLGNR
+510 ALGFANNLGNR

>member
-8 QQMCALLGDAEAGAL
+8 QQMCALLGDNEAGAL

-31 TPTSLRTN
+31 LPTSIRTN

-44 KDEGCLFAPVDNG
+44 KDGENLFGQTDNAV
-57 ESPSDIAPPLALRPV
+57 SPSDIADSPTLRPV
-72 AWCEDGVYLSERPTF
+72 PWCSSGSYLSERPSF

-113 VIENTYADEAT
+113 VIESTFSTDDMIDEL
-124 KGNPLKMLDL
+124 LKMLDL

-149 PDDALLVANEP
+149 PDEALLVANEP
-160 MRQRAQILAENL
+160 IRQRAQILAENL

-191 SLEETFDIIAT
+191 SLEDTFDIIAT

-224 AAVISCADRQRDIL
+224 AAVISCSDRQRDIL
-238 TAVWPALKEGG
+238 TSVWPALKDGG

-262 NEDLVTWACTTLGA
+262 NEDLVAWACDTLGA
-276 ELVEIPTDAAWH
+276 ELVEIPTDPAWN
-288 ISGDTTGRNLPV
+288 IAGDTTGRNLSV

-311 GLFLALLRKKTE
+311 GLFLALLRKRKGEMFNYQRKLQVLLDAREGYGRKRGAKT
-323 TNSTDGRVKAK
+323 SVKPNA
-334 IAAKL
+334 
-339 SESSQKNSEIF
+339 
-350 QKKSESF
+350 
-357 AKKSD
+357 
-362 FFLENSEYSS
+362 
-372 KKSEKSKGNRP
+372 
-383 AKGKHRGGQ
+383 
-392 PTAKPD
+392 T
-398 AVLLSWLA
+398 LLSWLENA
-406 EAHLFSFVR
+406 EDFTFQCSVD
-415 SEAGVWTAVPT
+415 GVWTAIPT
-426 AFVGIREQLAQV
+426 RFAEIREQLANV
-438 APLLIGGIEIAAEK
+438 APLLLGGIEIAAEK

-472 FPRVEIAH
+472 FPRVETARNL
-480 DPALAYLHRE
+480 ALAYLHRE
-490 AITLPA
+490 AITLPT
-496 EAPRGYVLLTYRGI
+496 EAPRGYVLLTYRGLP
-510 VLGFANNLGNR
+510 LGFANNLGNR

>member
-44 KDEGCLFAPVDNG
+44 KDGECLFAPVDNG
-57 ESPSDIAPPLALRPV
+57 ELLSDIAAPLTLRPV
-72 AWCEDGVYLSERPTF
+72 PWCSSGSYLSERPTF

-113 VIENTYADEAT
+113 VIESTHADEAT
-124 KGNPLKMLDL
+124 KRAPLMMLDL

-160 MRQRAQILAENL
+160 IRQRAQILAENL

-224 AAVISCADRQRDIL
+224 AAVISCAERQRDIL
-238 TAVWPALKEGG
+238 TSVWPALKEGG

-262 NEDLVTWACTTLGA
+262 NEDLVAWACDTLGA

-311 GLFLALLRKKTE
+311 GLFLALLRKKTQ
-323 TNSTDGRVKAK
+323 DVG
-334 IAAKL
+334 
-339 SESSQKNSEIF
+339 ESLLGG
-350 QKKSESF
+350 
-357 AKKSD
+357 D
-362 FFLENSEYSS
+362 TFLSS
-372 KKSEKSKGNRP
+372 KWEKTQGSRA
-383 AKGKHRGGQ
+383 AKGKKRGN
-392 PTAKPD
+392 TLSVKPN
-398 AVLLSWLA
+398 ATLLSWLHNA
-406 EAHLFSFVR
+406 EDFTFQC

-438 APLLIGGIEIAAEK
+438 APLLLGGIEIAAEK
-452 GKKLIPQHALAMS
+452 GKKLVPQHALAMS
-465 IAASSSA
+465 ISTSDSA
-472 FPRVEIAH
+472 FPRVEISREL
-480 DPALAYLHRE
+480 ALAYLHRE
-490 AITLPA
+490 AITLPL
-496 EAPRGYVLLTYRGI
+496 EAPRGYVVLTYRGI
-510 VLGFANNLGNR
+510 ALGFANNLGNR

>member
-8 QQMCALLGDAEAGAL
+8 QQMCALLGDNEAGAL

-31 TPTSLRTN
+31 LPTSIRTN
-39 PFKPL
+39 PVKPL
-44 KDEGCLFAPVDNG
+44 KDGENLFRQTDNAV
-57 ESPSDIAPPLALRPV
+57 SPSDIADSPTLRPV
-72 AWCEDGVYLSERPTF
+72 AWCPSGSYLSERPLF

-113 VIENTYADEAT
+113 VIESTFSTDKAMES
-124 KGNPLKMLDL
+124 PLKMLDL

-149 PDDALLVANEP
+149 PDEALLVANEP
-160 MRQRAQILAENL
+160 IRQRAQILAENL

-191 SLEETFDIIAT
+191 SLEDTFDIIAT

-238 TAVWPALKEGG
+238 TSVWPALKEGG

-262 NEDLVTWACTTLGA
+262 NEDLVAWACDTLGA
-276 ELVEIPTDAAWH
+276 ELVEIPTDPAWN
-288 ISGDTTGRNLPV
+288 IAGDTTGRNLPV

-311 GLFLALLRKKTE
+311 GLFLALLRKKKGE
-323 TNSTDGRVKAK
+323 MFNDRRKLQILLDAREGNGRKRGAKSSVKPNA
-334 IAAKL
+334 
-339 SESSQKNSEIF
+339 
-350 QKKSESF
+350 
-357 AKKSD
+357 
-362 FFLENSEYSS
+362 
-372 KKSEKSKGNRP
+372 
-383 AKGKHRGGQ
+383 
-392 PTAKPD
+392 T
-398 AVLLSWLA
+398 LLSWLHNA
-406 EAHLFSFVR
+406 EDFTFQC

-438 APLLIGGIEIAAEK
+438 VPLLIGGIEIAEEK

-472 FPRVEIAH
+472 FPRVEIAR
-480 DPALAYLHRE
+480 DSALAYLHRE

-496 EAPRGYVLLTYRGI
+496 EAPRGYVLLTYRGLP
-510 VLGFANNLGNR
+510 LGFANNLGNR

>member
-8 QQMCALLGDAEAGAL
+8 QQMCALLGDNEAGAL

-31 TPTSLRTN
+31 QPTSIRTN

-44 KDEGCLFAPVDNG
+44 KDGENLFRQTDNAV
-57 ESPSDIAPPLALRPV
+57 SPSNIADSPTLRPV
-72 AWCEDGVYLSERPTF
+72 AWCPSGSYLSERPSF

-113 VIENTYADEAT
+113 VIDSTFSTDKVMGT
-124 KGNPLKMLDL
+124 PLKMLDL

-149 PDDALLVANEP
+149 PDEALLVANEP
-160 MRQRAQILAENL
+160 IRQRAQILAENL

-191 SLEETFDIIAT
+191 SLEDTFDIIAT

-238 TAVWPALKEGG
+238 TAVWPALKDGG

-262 NEDLVTWACTTLGA
+262 NEDLVAWACDTLGA
-276 ELVEIPTDAAWH
+276 ELVEIPTDPAWN
-288 ISGDTTGRNLPV
+288 IAGDTTGRNLPV

-311 GLFLALLRKKTE
+311 GLFLALLRKKNGEMFNDQRKLQTLIDARE
-323 TNSTDGRVKAK
+323 GCGKKRGAKSSVKPNA
-334 IAAKL
+334 
-339 SESSQKNSEIF
+339 
-350 QKKSESF
+350 
-357 AKKSD
+357 
-362 FFLENSEYSS
+362 
-372 KKSEKSKGNRP
+372 
-383 AKGKHRGGQ
+383 
-392 PTAKPD
+392 T
-398 AVLLSWLA
+398 LLSWLQDA
-406 EAHLFSFVR
+406 EDFTFQCSVD
-415 SEAGVWTAVPT
+415 GVWTAIPT
-426 AFVGIREQLAQV
+426 RFAEIREQLTNV
-438 APLLIGGIEIAAEK
+438 APLLLGGIEIAEEK

-472 FPRVEIAH
+472 FPRVEIAR
-480 DPALAYLHRE
+480 DSALAYLHRE

-496 EAPRGYVLLTYRGI
+496 EAPRGYVLLTYRGLP
-510 VLGFANNLGNR
+510 LGFANNLGNR

>member
-8 QQMCALLGDAEAGAL
+8 QQMCALLGDNEAGAL

-31 TPTSLRTN
+31 QPTSIRTN

-44 KDEGCLFAPVDNG
+44 KDGENLFRQTDNAV
-57 ESPSDIAPPLALRPV
+57 SPSNIADSPTLRPV
-72 AWCEDGVYLSERPTF
+72 AWCPSGSYLSERPSF

-113 VIENTYADEAT
+113 VIESTFSTDKVMGT
-124 KGNPLKMLDL
+124 PLKMLDF

-149 PDDALLVANEP
+149 PDEALLVANEP
-160 MRQRAQILAENL
+160 IRQRAQILAENL

-191 SLEETFDIIAT
+191 SLEDTFDIIAT

-238 TAVWPALKEGG
+238 TSVWPALKDGG

-262 NEDLVTWACTTLGA
+262 NEDLVAWACDTLGA
-276 ELVEIPTDAAWH
+276 ELVEIPTDPAWN
-288 ISGDTTGRNLPV
+288 IAGDTTGRNLPV

-311 GLFLALLRKKTE
+311 GLFLALLRKKKGE
-323 TNSTDGRVKAK
+323 MFNDRRKLQILLDAREGNGRKRGAKSSVKPNA
-334 IAAKL
+334 
-339 SESSQKNSEIF
+339 
-350 QKKSESF
+350 
-357 AKKSD
+357 
-362 FFLENSEYSS
+362 
-372 KKSEKSKGNRP
+372 
-383 AKGKHRGGQ
+383 
-392 PTAKPD
+392 T
-398 AVLLSWLA
+398 LLSWLHNA
-406 EAHLFSFVR
+406 EDFTFQC

-438 APLLIGGIEIAAEK
+438 VPLLIGGIEIAEEK

-472 FPRVEIAH
+472 FPRVEIAR
-480 DPALAYLHRE
+480 DSALAYLHRE

-496 EAPRGYVLLTYRGI
+496 EAPRGYVLLTYRGLP
-510 VLGFANNLGNR
+510 LGFANNLGNR

>member
-8 QQMCALLGDAEAGAL
+8 QQMCALLGDNEAGAL

-31 TPTSLRTN
+31 LPTSIRTN
-39 PFKPL
+39 PFKPI
-44 KDEGCLFAPVDNG
+44 KDGETLFRQTDNAV
-57 ESPSDIAPPLALRPV
+57 SPSDIADSPTLRPV
-72 AWCEDGVYLSERPTF
+72 AWCPFGSYLSERPSF

-100 QEAASM
+100 QETASM

-113 VIENTYADEAT
+113 VIESTFSTDKAM
-124 KGNPLKMLDL
+124 GSRLRMLDL

-149 PDDALLVANEP
+149 PDEALLVANEP
-160 MRQRAQILAENL
+160 IRQRAQILAENL

-191 SLEETFDIIAT
+191 SLEDTFDIIAT

-238 TAVWPALKEGG
+238 TSVWPALKEGG

-262 NEDLVTWACTTLGA
+262 NEDLVAWTCDTLGA
-276 ELVEIPTDAAWH
+276 ELVEIPTDPAWN
-288 ISGDTTGRNLPV
+288 IAGDTTGRNLPV

-311 GLFLALLRKKTE
+311 GLFLALLRKKKGEMFNYRRKLQTLLDARE
-323 TNSTDGRVKAK
+323 GNGRKRGAKTSVKPNATLL
-334 IAAKL
+334 AW
-339 SESSQKNSEIF
+339 
-350 QKKSESF
+350 
-357 AKKSD
+357 
-362 FFLENSEYSS
+362 LEN
-372 KKSEKSKGNRP
+372 
-383 AKGKHRGGQ
+383 
-392 PTAKPD
+392 
-398 AVLLSWLA
+398 A
-406 EAHLFSFVR
+406 EDFTFQCSVD
-415 SEAGVWTAVPT
+415 GVWTAIPT
-426 AFVGIREQLAQV
+426 RFSEIREQLANV
-438 APLLIGGIEIAAEK
+438 APLLLRGIEIAEEK

-465 IAASSSA
+465 ICASSSA
-472 FPRVEIAH
+472 FPRVEIARNL
-480 DPALAYLHRE
+480 ALAYLHRE

-496 EAPRGYVLLTYRGI
+496 EAPRGYVLLTYRGLS
-510 VLGFANNLGNR
+510 LGFANNLGNR

>member
-31 TPTSLRTN
+31 TPTSIRTN

-44 KDEGCLFAPVDNG
+44 KDGECLFAPVDNG
-57 ESPSDIAPPLALRPV
+57 GLLSDIAAPLTLRPV
-72 AWCEDGVYLSERPTF
+72 PWCSSGSYLSERPTF

-113 VIENTYADEAT
+113 VIETTHADEAT

-160 MRQRAQILAENL
+160 IRQRAQILAENL

-216 QAREEWSP
+216 QAREEWSL
-224 AAVISCADRQRDIL
+224 AAVISCAERQRDIL

-262 NEDLVTWACTTLGA
+262 NEDLVAWACDTLGA
-276 ELVEIPTDAAWH
+276 ELVEIPTDVAWH

-311 GLFLALLRKKTE
+311 GLFLALLRKKTQ
-323 TNSTDGRVKAK
+323 DVG
-334 IAAKL
+334 
-339 SESSQKNSEIF
+339 ESLLGG
-350 QKKSESF
+350 
-357 AKKSD
+357 D
-362 FFLENSEYSS
+362 TFLSS
-372 KKSEKSKGNRP
+372 KWEKTQGSRA
-383 AKGKHRGGQ
+383 AKGKKRGNT
-392 PTAKPD
+392 PSAKPN
-398 AVLLSWLA
+398 ATLLSWLPNA
-406 EAHLFSFVR
+406 EDFTFQC

-438 APLLIGGIEIAAEK
+438 APLLIGGIEIAEEK
-452 GKKLIPQHALAMS
+452 GKKLVPQHALAMS
-465 IAASSSA
+465 ISASNSA
-472 FPRVEIAH
+472 FPRVEISREL
-480 DPALAYLHRE
+480 ALAYLHRE
-490 AITLPA
+490 AITLPL
-496 EAPRGYVLLTYRGI
+496 EAPRGYVVLTYRGI
-510 VLGFANNLGNR
+510 ALGFANNLGNR

>member
-8 QQMCALLGDAEAGAL
+8 QQMCALLGNNEAGAL

-31 TPTSLRTN
+31 LPTSIRTN

-44 KDEGCLFAPVDNG
+44 KDGENLFRQTDNAV
-57 ESPSDIAPPLALRPV
+57 SPSDIADSPTLRSV
-72 AWCEDGVYLSERPTF
+72 AWCPSGSYLSERPSF

-113 VIENTYADEAT
+113 VIESTFSTDNMIGT
-124 KGNPLKMLDL
+124 PLKMLDL

-149 PDDALLVANEP
+149 PDEALLVANEP
-160 MRQRAQILAENL
+160 IRQRAQILAENL

-191 SLEETFDIIAT
+191 SLEDTFDIIAT

-238 TAVWPALKEGG
+238 TSVWPALKDGG

-262 NEDLVTWACTTLGA
+262 NEDLVAWACDTLGA
-276 ELVEIPTDAAWH
+276 ELVEIPTDPAWN
-288 ISGDTTGRNLPV
+288 IAGDTTGRNLPV

-311 GLFLALLRKKTE
+311 GLFLALLRKKKGE
-323 TNSTDGRVKAK
+323 MFDDRRKLQILLDAREGNGRKRGAKSSVKP
-334 IAAKL
+334 
-339 SESSQKNSEIF
+339 N
-350 QKKSESF
+350 
-357 AKKSD
+357 
-362 FFLENSEYSS
+362 
-372 KKSEKSKGNRP
+372 
-383 AKGKHRGGQ
+383 
-392 PTAKPD
+392 TT
-398 AVLLSWLA
+398 LLSWLENA
-406 EAHLFSFVR
+406 EDFTFQCSVD
-415 SEAGVWTAVPT
+415 GGWTAVPT

-438 APLLIGGIEIAAEK
+438 VPLLIGGIEIAEEK

-472 FPRVEIAH
+472 FPRVEIARNL
-480 DPALAYLHRE
+480 ALAYLHRE

-496 EAPRGYVLLTYRGI
+496 EAPRGYVLLTYRGLP
-510 VLGFANNLGNR
+510 LGFANNLGNR

>member
-44 KDEGCLFAPVDNG
+44 KDGDCLFAPVDNG
-57 ESPSDIAPPLALRPV
+57 ELLSDIAAPLTLRPV
-72 AWCEDGVYLSERPTF
+72 PWCESGAYLSERPTF

-113 VIENTYADEAT
+113 VIESTHADEAT

-149 PDDALLVANEP
+149 PDNALLVANEP

-224 AAVISCADRQRDIL
+224 AAVISCAERQRDIL

-262 NEDLVTWACTTLGA
+262 NEDLVAWACDTLGV

-311 GLFLALLRKKTE
+311 GLFLALLRKKTQ
-323 TNSTDGRVKAK
+323 DVG
-334 IAAKL
+334 
-339 SESSQKNSEIF
+339 ESLLGG
-350 QKKSESF
+350 
-357 AKKSD
+357 D
-362 FFLENSEYSS
+362 TFLSS
-372 KKSEKSKGNRP
+372 KWEKTQGSR
-383 AKGKHRGGQ
+383 AVKGKKRGNT
-392 PTAKPD
+392 PSAKPN
-398 AVLLSWLA
+398 ATLLSWLPNA
-406 EAHLFSFVR
+406 EDFTFQC

-438 APLLIGGIEIAAEK
+438 APLLIGGIEIAEEK
-452 GKKLIPQHALAMS
+452 GKKLVPQHALAMS
-465 IAASSSA
+465 ISASDTA
-472 FPRVEIAH
+472 FPRVEISREL
-480 DPALAYLHRE
+480 ALAYLHRE
-490 AITLPA
+490 AITLPL
-496 EAPRGYVLLTYRGI
+496 EAPRGYVVLTYRGI
-510 VLGFANNLGNR
+510 ALGFANNLGNR

>member
-8 QQMCALLGDAEAGAL
+8 QQMCALLGDNEAGAL

-31 TPTSLRTN
+31 LPTSIRTN

-44 KDEGCLFAPVDNG
+44 KDGENLFRQTDNAV
-57 ESPSDIAPPLALRPV
+57 SPSDIADSPTLRPV
-72 AWCEDGVYLSERPTF
+72 AWCPSGSYLSERPSF

-113 VIENTYADEAT
+113 VIESTFSTDYMIGT
-124 KGNPLKMLDL
+124 PLKMLDL

-149 PDDALLVANEP
+149 PDEALLVANEP
-160 MRQRAQILAENL
+160 IRQRAQILAENL

-191 SLEETFDIIAT
+191 SLEDTFDIIAT

-238 TAVWPALKEGG
+238 TSVWPALKEGG

-262 NEDLVTWACTTLGA
+262 NEDLVAWACDTLGA
-276 ELVEIPTDAAWH
+276 ELVEIPTDPAWN
-288 ISGDTTGRNLPV
+288 IAGDTTGRNLPV

-311 GLFLALLRKKTE
+311 GLFLALLRKK
-323 TNSTDGRVKAK
+323 
-334 IAAKL
+334 
-339 SESSQKNSEIF
+339 
-350 QKKSESF
+350 KSEMF
-357 AKKSD
+357 NDRRKLQILLDAREGNGRKRGAKFS
-362 FFLENSEYSS
+362 
-372 KKSEKSKGNRP
+372 
-383 AKGKHRGGQ
+383 
-392 PTAKPD
+392 AKPN
-398 AVLLSWLA
+398 ATLLSWLENA
-406 EAHLFSFVR
+406 KDFTFQC

-438 APLLIGGIEIAAEK
+438 VPLLIGGIEIAEEK

-472 FPRVEIAH
+472 FPRVEIARNL
-480 DPALAYLHRE
+480 ALAYLHRE

-496 EAPRGYVLLTYRGI
+496 EAPRGYVLLTYRGLP
-510 VLGFANNLGNR
+510 LGFANNLGNR

>member
-8 QQMCALLGDAEAGAL
+8 QQMCALLGDNEAGAL

-31 TPTSLRTN
+31 LPTSIRTN

-44 KDEGCLFAPVDNG
+44 KDGENLFRQTDNAV
-57 ESPSDIAPPLALRPV
+57 SPSDIADSPTLRPV
-72 AWCEDGVYLSERPTF
+72 AWCPSGSYLSERPLF

-113 VIENTYADEAT
+113 VIDSTFSTDNMMNA
-124 KGNPLKMLDL
+124 PLKMLDL

-149 PDDALLVANEP
+149 PDEALLVANEP
-160 MRQRAQILAENL
+160 IRQRAQILAENL

-191 SLEETFDIIAT
+191 SLEDTFDIIAT

-238 TAVWPALKEGG
+238 TSVWPALKEGG

-262 NEDLVTWACTTLGA
+262 NEDLVAWACDTLGA
-276 ELVEIPTDAAWH
+276 ELVEIPTDPAWN
-288 ISGDTTGRNLPV
+288 IAGDTTGRNLPV

-311 GLFLALLRKKTE
+311 GLFLALLRKKKGE
-323 TNSTDGRVKAK
+323 MFNDRRKLQILLDAREGNGRKRGAK
-334 IAAKL
+334 F
-339 SESSQKNSEIF
+339 S
-350 QKKSESF
+350 
-357 AKKSD
+357 
-362 FFLENSEYSS
+362 
-372 KKSEKSKGNRP
+372 
-383 AKGKHRGGQ
+383 
-392 PTAKPD
+392 AKPN
-398 AVLLSWLA
+398 ATLLSWLENA
-406 EAHLFSFVR
+406 EDFTFQC

-438 APLLIGGIEIAAEK
+438 VPLLIGGIEIAEEK
-452 GKKLIPQHALAMS
+452 GKKLVPQHALAMS

-472 FPRVEIAH
+472 FPRVEIAR
-480 DPALAYLHRE
+480 DSALAYLHRE

-496 EAPRGYVLLTYRGI
+496 EAPRGYVLLTYRGLP
-510 VLGFANNLGNR
+510 LGFANNLGNR

>member
-8 QQMCALLGDAEAGAL
+8 QQMCALLGDNEAGAL

-31 TPTSLRTN
+31 QPTSIRTN

-44 KDEGCLFAPVDNG
+44 KDGENLFRQTDNAV
-57 ESPSDIAPPLALRPV
+57 SPSDIADSPTLRPV
-72 AWCEDGVYLSERPTF
+72 PWCSSGSYLSERPSF

-113 VIENTYADEAT
+113 VIDSTFSTDKVMGT
-124 KGNPLKMLDL
+124 PLKMLDL

-149 PDDALLVANEP
+149 PDEALLVANEP
-160 MRQRAQILAENL
+160 IRQRAQILAENL

-191 SLEETFDIIAT
+191 SLEDTFDIIAT

-238 TAVWPALKEGG
+238 TSVWPALKDGG

-262 NEDLVTWACTTLGA
+262 NEDLVAWACTTLGA

-311 GLFLALLRKKTE
+311 GLFLALLRKKKGE
-323 TNSTDGRVKAK
+323 MFNDRRKLQILLDAREGNGRKRGAKSSVKPNA
-334 IAAKL
+334 
-339 SESSQKNSEIF
+339 
-350 QKKSESF
+350 
-357 AKKSD
+357 
-362 FFLENSEYSS
+362 
-372 KKSEKSKGNRP
+372 
-383 AKGKHRGGQ
+383 
-392 PTAKPD
+392 T
-398 AVLLSWLA
+398 LLSWLENA
-406 EAHLFSFVR
+406 EDFTFQCSVDR
-415 SEAGVWTAVPT
+415 VWTAIPT
-426 AFVGIREQLAQV
+426 RFAEIREQLTNV
-438 APLLIGGIEIAAEK
+438 APLLLGGIEIAEEK
-452 GKKLIPQHALAMS
+452 SKKLIPQHALAMS

-472 FPRVEIAH
+472 FPRVEIAR
-480 DPALAYLHRE
+480 DSALAYLHRE

-496 EAPRGYVLLTYRGI
+496 EAPRGYVLLTYRGLP
-510 VLGFANNLGNR
+510 LGFANNLGNR